1 MVNTVNTR
9 ELVLDLLMAIEK
21 GEGFSHKLLKDTLDK
36 YDYLDRKDK
45 AFMKRIVEGTLER
58 QMYLDFVINAYSN
71 TPVIKMKPLI
81 RSLLRM
87 STYQLLFMQVPD
99 RAVCNEAVKLAA
111 KRKFVN
117 LKGFVNGVL
126 RKIAA
131 SKENLPSPSRE
142 NMTDYLSITYSMPIW
157 LVEKWVKELGAKVTE
172 GVLQQL
178 LQVSPVTIRVKE
190 SVTAEDKEVLLT
202 QMREQG
208 IEAQAHPYL
217 PYAYTLSHLEGMHQV
232 PGFGQG
238 LIAVQDVSSM
248 LAVEAAGIKPGSLI
262 LDVCAAPGGKSM
274 LAAEKTGPKGMVIA
288 RDLSDMK
295 VSFIEENAGR
305 MCLDQV
311 RVQVQDATVLDE
323 SMIEKADV
331 VLADLPCSGLG
342 IISKKRDIKYNVTPE
357 SLQELCELQRQILD
371 VVCQYVKPGG
381 TLIYSTCTINP
392 MENEENRAYILSKD
406 GFEASSLDE
415 YLPEILWSHTTKE
428 GFLQLIPSVHQTDGF
443 FISRFVKSDRI

>member
-9 ELVLDLLMAIEK
+9 ELVLDILMAVEK

-58 QMYLDFVINAYSN
+58 QMYLDFIINAYSN
-71 TPVIKMKPLI
+71 TPVNKMKPLI
-81 RSLLRM
+81 RNLMRM

-126 RKIAA
+126 RKIAN
-131 SKENLPSPSRE
+131 SKENLPTPSRE
-142 NMTDYLSITYSMPIW
+142 DMVSFLSITYSMPVW
-157 LVEKWVKELGAKVTE
+157 LVEKWLKELGAEITE
-172 GVLQQL
+172 GVLKQL
-178 LQVSPVTIRVKE
+178 LEISPVTIRIKE
-190 SVTAEDKEVLLT
+190 SVSAEDKDALIS
-202 QMREQG
+202 QMKEQG
-208 IEAQAHPYL
+208 IEVEAHPYL
-217 PYAYTLSHLEGMHQV
+217 PYAYVLSHLEGMHQV
-232 PGFGQG
+232 PGFAQG

-248 LAVEAAGIKPGSLI
+248 LAVEVAGIKPGSLI

-274 LAAEKTGPKGMVIA
+274 LAAEKTGPSGVVIA

-311 RVQVQDATVLDE
+311 HVQVHDATVLDE
-323 SMIEKADV
+323 TMIGKADV
-331 VLADLPCSGLG
+331 VIADLPCSGLG
-342 IISKKRDIKYNVTPE
+342 IIAKKRDIKYNVTPE
-357 SLQELCELQRQILD
+357 SLQELQTLQRQILD
-371 VVCQYVKPGG
+371 VVSRYVKPGG
-381 TLIYSTCTINP
+381 IMIYSTCTINP
-392 MENEENRAYILSKD
+392 MENEENRAYILEEL
-406 GFEASSLDE
+406 GFEAQSLDE
-415 YLPEILWSHTTKE
+415 YLPEALKSETTKA
-428 GFLQLIPSVHQTDGF
+428 GYLQLIPSVHQTDGF
-443 FISRFVKSDRI
+443 FISKFRKID

>member
-9 ELVLDLLMAIEK
+9 ELVLDMLLAIEK

-58 QMYLDFVINAYSN
+58 QMYLDFIINAYSN
-71 TPVIKMKPLI
+71 TPVNKMKPLI
-81 RSLLRM
+81 RCLMRM
-87 STYQLLFMQVPD
+87 STYQLIFMQVPD
-99 RAVCNEAVKLAA
+99 RAVCNEAVKLAG

-126 RKIAA
+126 RKIAV
-131 SKENLPSPSRE
+131 SKDNLPMPSRE
-142 NMTDYLSITYSMPIW
+142 NMVSFLSITYSMPTW
-157 LVEKWVKELGAKVTE
+157 LVEKWIKELGADMTE
-172 GVLQQL
+172 GMLERL
-178 LQVSPVTIRVKE
+178 LEISPVTIRIKE
-190 SVTAEDKEVLLT
+190 SVSAEDKEALLA
-202 QMREQG
+202 QMKEQG
-208 IEAQAHPYL
+208 ITVEAHPYL
-217 PYAYTLSHLEGMHQV
+217 HYAYTLSHLEGMHQV
-232 PGFGQG
+232 PGFSQG

-248 LAVEAAGIKPGSLI
+248 LAVEVAGIKPGNLV

-274 LAAEKTGPKGMVIA
+274 LAAEKTGPEGLVIA

-323 SMIEKADV
+323 TMIGKADV

-342 IISKKRDIKYNVTPE
+342 IIAKKRDIKYNVTPE
-357 SLQELCELQRQILD
+357 SLEELQILQRQILD
-371 VVCQYVKPGG
+371 VVSQYVKPGG
-381 TLIYSTCTINP
+381 ILIYSTCTINP
-392 MENEENRAYILSKD
+392 MENEENRAYILEEL
-406 GFEASSLDE
+406 GFEAASLDE
-415 YLPEILWSHTTKE
+415 YLPETLKSETTKS
-428 GFLQLIPSVHQTDGF
+428 GYLQLIPSVHETDGF
-443 FISRFVKSDRI
+443 FISKYCKKA

>member
-9 ELVLDLLMAIEK
+9 ELVLDMLLAIEK

-58 QMYLDFVINAYSN
+58 QMYLDFIINAYSN
-71 TPVIKMKPLI
+71 TPVHKMKPLI
-81 RSLLRM
+81 RCLMRM

-99 RAVCNEAVKLAA
+99 RAVCNEAVKLAG

-131 SKENLPSPSRE
+131 SKEKLPTPSRD
-142 NMTDYLSITYSMPIW
+142 NMVSYLSITYSMPEW
-157 LVEKWVKELGAKVTE
+157 LVEKWIPELGVEVTE
-172 GVLQQL
+172 GVLKQL
-178 LQVSPVTIRVKE
+178 LEISPVTIRIKE
-190 SVTAEDKEVLLT
+190 SVSDEDKEALLA
-202 QMREQG
+202 QMKEQG
-208 IEAQAHPYL
+208 IEVEAHPYL

-232 PGFGQG
+232 PGFLQG
-238 LIAVQDVSSM
+238 MIAVQDVSSM
-248 LAVEAAGIKPGSLI
+248 LAVEVAGIKPGSLV
-262 LDVCAAPGGKSM
+262 LDVCAAPGGKTM
-274 LAAEKTGPKGMVIA
+274 LAAEKTGPEGLVIA

-323 SMIEKADV
+323 SMIGKADV
-331 VLADLPCSGLG
+331 VIADLPCSGLG
-342 IISKKRDIKYNVTPE
+342 IIAKKRDIKYNVSPE
-357 SLQELCELQRQILD
+357 SLQELQALQREILD
-371 VVCQYVKPGG
+371 VVSQYVKPGG

-392 MENEENRAYILSKD
+392 MENEENRAYILQNLP
-406 GFEASSLDE
+406 FEAVSLDDF
-415 YLPEILWSHTTKE
+415 LPDALKSNTTEE
-428 GFLQLIPSVHQTDGF
+428 GFLQLIPSVHKTDGF
-443 FISRFVKSDRI
+443 FISKYQKKA

>member
-9 ELVLDLLMAIEK
+9 ELVLDMLLAIEK

-58 QMYLDFVINAYSN
+58 QMYLDFIINAYSN
-71 TPVIKMKPLI
+71 TPVNKMKPLI
-81 RSLLRM
+81 RSLMRM

-131 SKENLPSPSRE
+131 SKEDLPSPSRE
-142 NMTDYLSITYSMPIW
+142 DMVSFLSITYSMPVW
-157 LVEKWVKELGAKVTE
+157 LVEKWISELGANVTE
-172 GVLQQL
+172 GVLKEL
-178 LQVSPVTIRVKE
+178 LEISPVTIRIKE
-190 SVTAEDKEVLLT
+190 SVSKEDKAALLE
-202 QMREQG
+202 QMKEQG
-208 IEAQAHPYL
+208 IEVEEHPYL

-232 PGFGQG
+232 PGFSQG
-238 LIAVQDVSSM
+238 LLTVQDVSSM
-248 LAVEAAGIKPGSLI
+248 LAVEVAGIQKGSLV
-262 LDVCAAPGGKSM
+262 LDVCAAPGGKTM
-274 LAAEKTGPKGMVIA
+274 LAAEKTGTSGMVIA

-311 RVQVQDATVLDE
+311 HVQVHDATVLDE
-323 SMIEKADV
+323 TMIEKADV
-331 VLADLPCSGLG
+331 VIADLPCSGLG
-342 IISKKRDIKYNVTPE
+342 IIAKKRDIKYNVTPE
-357 SLQELCELQRQILD
+357 SLVELQELQRQILD
-371 VVCQYVKPGG
+371 VVSQYVKPGG
-381 TLIYSTCTINP
+381 TLIYSTCTINS
-392 MENEENRAYILSKD
+392 MENEENREYILSHLP
-406 GFEASSLDE
+406 FEAASLDE
-415 YLPEILWSHTTKE
+415 FLPEQLISETTKQ
-428 GFLQLIPSVHQTDGF
+428 GYLQLIPSVHQTDGF
-443 FISRFVKSDRI
+443 FISKYIKKI

>member
-9 ELVLDLLMAIEK
+9 ELVLDILMAIEK
-21 GEGFSHKLLKDTLDK
+21 GEGFSHRLLKDTLDK

-58 QMYLDFVINAYSN
+58 QMYLDFIINAYSN
-71 TPVIKMKPLI
+71 TPVNKMKPLI
-81 RSLLRM
+81 RSLMRM

-126 RKIAA
+126 RKIAG
-131 SKENLPSPSRE
+131 SKDNLPIPSRDD
-142 NMTDYLSITYSMPIW
+142 MVSFLSITYSMPVW
-157 LVEKWVKELGAKVTE
+157 LVEKWLKELGAETTE
-172 GVLQQL
+172 GVLKQL
-178 LQVSPVTIRVKE
+178 LEISPVTIRIKG
-190 SVTAEDKEVLLT
+190 SVSTEDKEALLV
-202 QMREQG
+202 QMKEQD
-208 IEAQAHPYL
+208 IEVEAHPYL

-232 PGFGQG
+232 PGFSQG

-248 LAVEAAGIKPGSLI
+248 LAVEVAGIQPGSMV
-262 LDVCAAPGGKSM
+262 LDVCAAPGGKTM
-274 LAAEKTGPKGMVIA
+274 LAAEKTGSEGMVIA

-311 RVQVQDATVLDE
+311 RVQAHDALVLDE
-323 SMIEKADV
+323 TMIGKADV
-331 VLADLPCSGLG
+331 VIADLPCSGLG
-342 IISKKRDIKYNVTPE
+342 IIAKKRDIKYNVTPE
-357 SLQELCELQRQILD
+357 SLKELQELQRQMLN
-371 VVCQYVKPGG
+371 VVSQYVKTGG

-392 MENEENRAYILSKD
+392 MENEDNRAYILEEL
-406 GFEASSLDE
+406 GFEAVSLDE
-415 YLPEILWSHTTKE
+415 YLPEVLRSETTKN
-428 GFLQLIPSVHQTDGF
+428 GYLQLIPSVHQTDGF
-443 FISRFVKSDRI
+443 FISKYRRKV